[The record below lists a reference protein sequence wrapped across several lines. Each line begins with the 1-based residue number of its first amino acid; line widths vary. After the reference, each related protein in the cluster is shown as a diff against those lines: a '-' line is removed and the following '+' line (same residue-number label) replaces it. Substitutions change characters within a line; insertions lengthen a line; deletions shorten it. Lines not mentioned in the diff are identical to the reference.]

1 MKITVNKEIFLKA
14 INTADSIVSAK
25 NINTILSNCL
35 FNINKDKI
43 EIIATDNEIAIKTEI
58 DALTDDV
65 LSFAINGKYL
75 YNVIKELP
83 DEDII
88 LTIDKS
94 ADKSFIIDIKSSGI
108 KGNYKFYG
116 IDSEEFPQIPI
127 IDNES
132 SIIIEQAIFR
142 EMIKK
147 VIYAAATDTIK
158 PVFNSIYIVSERP
171 GTITAVATDSRRLSM
186 ITRDIDS
193 ESFIGEGII
202 IPLKTVNEI
211 SKLLGNSG
219 TCTISYN
226 SKQCYFKINETEII
240 SRVIDGQFPNYKQ
253 IIPKE
258 YSHKTVIETSTLI
271 NAIKRASIF
280 TREPSN
286 KIVMTFDNNI
296 LNIEAN
302 TTEFGQAEEELS
314 IESNNEEKIY
324 LGINAHFLHD
334 TLKQIDS
341 NNFTCG
347 ITGQMSPVTIIPEQD
362 NDFISIIM
370 PIQIKTA
377 TE

>member
-14 INTADSIVSAK
+14 INTTESIVSSK

-35 FNINKDKI
+35 FNIYKNRI
-43 EIIATDNEIAIKTEI
+43 EIIATDNEIAIKTQI
-58 DALTDDV
+58 DASTDKEM
-65 LSFAINGKYL
+65 SFITNGKYL

-83 DEDII
+83 DEDITF
-88 LTIDKS
+88 TIDKS
-94 ADKSFIIDIKSSGI
+94 TDESFVINIKSSGI
-108 KGNYKFYG
+108 KGNYKFFG
-116 IDSEEFPQIPI
+116 NNSNEFPHIPVI
-127 IDNES
+127 NNEN
-132 SIIIEQAIFR
+132 SIIIEQAVFR

-171 GTITAVATDSRRLSM
+171 GTITAISTDSRRLSM

-202 IPLKTVNEI
+202 IPLKTVNEVL
-211 SKLLGNSG
+211 KLLTSSG

-258 YSHKTVIETSTLI
+258 YSHKAVIETSTLI
-271 NAIKRASIF
+271 SAIKRAVIF
-280 TREPSN
+280 TREPAN
-286 KIVMTFDNNI
+286 KIIMTFNDNI
-296 LNIEAN
+296 LNIEASA
-302 TTEFGQAEEELS
+302 TELGQAEEELT
-314 IESNNEEKIY
+314 IESNNKEKMF

-341 NNFTCG
+341 SNFTCG
-347 ITGQMSPVTIIPEQD
+347 ITGQMSPITIIPEKDD
-362 NDFISIIM
+362 NFISIIM
-370 PIQIKTA
+370 PIQIKTSA
-377 TE
+377 E

>member
-14 INTADSIVSAK
+14 VNTTDSIVSSK

-35 FNINKDKI
+35 FNIKQNKI
-43 EIIATDNEIAIKTEI
+43 EIIATDNEIAIKTQI
-58 DALTDDV
+58 DASTDEE
-65 LSFAINGKYL
+65 LSFTTNGKYL
-75 YNVIKELP
+75 YSVIKELP
-83 DEDII
+83 DEDIT
-88 LTIDKS
+88 LTIDQPTE
-94 ADKSFIIDIKSSGI
+94 SFVINIKSSGI
-108 KGNYKFYG
+108 KGNYKFNG
-116 IDSEEFPQIPI
+116 TDSAEFPQIPV
-127 IDNES
+127 IDNENS
-132 SIIIEQAIFR
+132 VTIEQAVFKD
-142 EMIKK
+142 MIKK

-158 PVFNSIYIVSERP
+158 PVFNSIYIVSEKP

-202 IPLKTVNEI
+202 IPLKTINEVF
-211 SKLLGNSG
+211 KLLTNSG

-226 SKQCYFKINETEII
+226 SKQCYFKIHETEII

-258 YSHKTVIETSTLI
+258 YSHNISIETPTLI
-271 NAIKRASIF
+271 NAIKRTSIF
-280 TREPSN
+280 TREPAN
-286 KIVMTFDNNI
+286 KIVMTFDNKV

-302 TTEFGQAEEELS
+302 TELGQAEEELA

-341 NNFTCG
+341 HSFKCG
-347 ITGQMSPVTIIPEQD
+347 ITGQMSPVTIIPEKDD
-362 NDFISIIM
+362 NFISIIM
-370 PIQIKTA
+370 PTQIKTTA
-377 TE
+377 E